1 MAQLL
6 QLLVRVYSIVSN
18 VLNIVTGIQSA
29 QSAQSTAIQADA
41 IKADTEEIKLKINDS
56 TFGLAQIN
64 TNVLA
69 IITDL
74 TADFDALSAQITALQ
89 GTVDAG
95 VTVTTVTSSAGDQVA
110 EQVWTWPIPTE
121 GTAAEVCLADAH
133 YYALYR
139 SNYQNPIQVDEPG
152 LSYYYLTGNWN
163 VPAQADP
170 DPDAPLPLD
179 FTAIIE
185 SDMTVSD
192 FVNRIYPGTFVTLG
206 NGLPAIPD
214 PGSNSYF
221 WVVNIPDDQFLVLK
235 RAALAGGAPPA
246 EPPIWPGLAGVTLGT
261 SVPLDVGVTVAGPLS
276 GVLIALTTVPTDKA
290 FFDFDGDLSYRNLGA
305 VTFQSDNGDNELPQP
320 LGFTSALYL
329 PKSMET
335 ASACILRSTG
345 GVLGTITPFTIP

>member
-95 VTVTTVTSSAGDQVA
+95 VTVTTVTTGAGDQVA
-110 EQVWTWPIPTE
+110 AQVWDWPIPTE
-121 GTAAEVCLADAH
+121 GTVAQVCLANAH

-139 SNYQNPIQVDEPG
+139 SNYQNPIQVDELG

-179 FTAIIE
+179 FTQIIS
-185 SDMTVSD
+185 SDNTVLD

-214 PGSNSYF
+214 PGSNTYF

-235 RAALAGGAPPA
+235 EAALGAGVTPA
-246 EPPIWPGLAGVTLGT
+246 AAPIWPGLDGVTLGT
-261 SVPLDVGVTVAGPLS
+261 PVDISLTFTVDGPLA
-276 GVLIALTTVPTDKA
+276 GVLVALTAVPTLKGHYDY
-290 FFDFDGDLSYRNLGA
+290 DGLDQSLKIGA
-305 VTFQSDNGDNELPQP
+305 LTFVSDNGDAEYVQA
-320 LGFTSALYL
+320 LGFTTEVYV
-329 PKSMET
+329 PKNMSFA
-335 ASACILRSTG
+335 ASCKVRTVSGVTG
-345 GVLGTITPFTIP
+345 TVTPFTIP

>member
-29 QSAQSTAIQADA
+29 QEAQSTAVQADA

-110 EQVWTWPIPTE
+110 EQVWGWPIPTE
-121 GTAAEVCLADAH
+121 GTQAQVCLANAH

-139 SNYQNPIQVDEPG
+139 SNYKNPIQVDDDG
-152 LSYYYLTGNWN
+152 LSYYQLTGNWN

-179 FTAIIE
+179 FTTIIE
-185 SDMTVSD
+185 SDLTVFD
-192 FVNRIYPGTFVTLG
+192 FCDRIYPGTFVALG

-214 PGSNSYF
+214 PGENTYF

-235 RAALAGGAPPA
+235 RAALAGGAPPP
-246 EPPIWPGLAGVTLGT
+246 EPPIWPGLSGVTLGT
-261 SVPLDVGVTVAGPLS
+261 PVAIDTGVTVTGPMA
-276 GVLIALTTVPTDKA
+276 GVLVDITSVPAEKA
-290 FFDFDGDLSYRNLGA
+290 FFDFDGDISYRNIGA
-305 VTFQSDNGDNELPQP
+305 LTFQTDNGQDELAQT
-320 LGFTSALYL
+320 LGFTSAIFL
-329 PKSMET
+329 PKTMTEA
-335 ASACILRSTG
+335 ASCLVRTVG
-345 GVLGTITPFTIP
+345 GVVGTLTPFTVP